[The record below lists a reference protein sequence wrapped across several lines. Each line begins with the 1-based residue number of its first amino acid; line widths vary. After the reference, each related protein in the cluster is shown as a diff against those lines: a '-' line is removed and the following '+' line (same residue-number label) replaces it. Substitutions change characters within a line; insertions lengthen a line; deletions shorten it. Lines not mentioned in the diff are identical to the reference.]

1 MSGSRRVIVIHNPI
15 AGMRRRRRFEQ
26 TLRLL
31 AERGC
36 TVRGRAT
43 IRAGDAEAIAAAIAP
58 DACDA
63 IAVAG
68 GDGTINEVVNGL
80 GPHSPPWGVIP
91 LGTANVFAREIG
103 LDAAPARLAA
113 VIAEAAPL
121 PLYFALANGRRF
133 VQMAGVGF
141 DASVVAGVDPLVKR
155 HLGKL
160 AYVAEIA
167 RQWPRYAP
175 ARYGL
180 DIAGTRLEASAVI
193 VANGRYYGGAF
204 VVDPDASPWQNRLG
218 GCAFLRGGRLALLR
232 YLVALGMGTISRRDD
247 VRRLSGT
254 SLVID
259 GAPGEAVQLD
269 GDIRCALPC
278 RIEMGGFALRRCW
291 RRLRGRA
298 RAAGGSRRRFRCRM
312 CCEALSGSGFRSSD
326 AARVRRCGDIAR
338 RCRRPRPRAG

>member
-1 MSGSRRVIVIHNPI
+1 VGVDDARRVIVIHNPI
-15 AGMRRRRRFEQ
+15 AGMRRRRRFDQ

-36 TVRGRAT
+36 MVSVRAT
-43 IRAGDAEAIAAAIAP
+43 TRAGDAEAIAAAIAP
-58 DACDA
+58 GDCDA

-80 GPHSPPWGVIP
+80 GAHSPPLGVIP

-103 LDAAPARLAA
+103 LRFAPAQFAA
-113 VIAEAAPL
+113 AIAEATPL
-121 PLYFALANGRRF
+121 PLHFAVANGRRF

-141 DASVVAGVDPLVKR
+141 DASVVAGVDPRVKR

-175 ARYGL
+175 ARYVL

-193 VANGRYYGGAF
+193 IANGRYYGGAF

-218 GCAFLRGGRLALLR
+218 GCAFLRGGRIALLR
-232 YLVALGMGTISRRDD
+232 YLVALGAGTISGRDD

-254 SLVID
+254 GFAID

-269 GDIRCALPC
+269 GDIRCTLPC
-278 RIEMGGFALRRCW
+278 RIEMGGFPLRV
-291 RRLRGRA
+291 LA
-298 RAAGGSRRRFRCRM
+298 SPQGSGARRR
-312 CCEALSGSGFRSSD
+312 
-326 AARVRRCGDIAR
+326 
-338 RCRRPRPRAG
+338 